1 MQKTKILKH
10 LLERFTVKRKDR
22 LFVNKRGDAGEKEES
37 LEAVSREK
45 KVHAEH
51 PFKLFNLISPQQT
64 DARKGQRI
72 PRGGRQVVKDKGWML
87 DAVQEAYNYR
97 QEVIGEPGG
106 NSRKMLM
113 ERLAATQRMMPI
125 PRIG

>member
-22 LFVNKRGDAGEKEES
+22 LFVNKRGDAGEKES
-37 LEAVSREK
+37 LEAVAREK
-45 KVHAEH
+45 KVHVEH

-64 DARKGQRI
+64 DARRGQRI
-72 PRGGRQVVKDKGWML
+72 PRGGRQVMTRDKGWML
-87 DAVQEAYNYR
+87 DAVQEALKEW
-97 QEVIGEPGG
+97 QEGMGEPGG

-113 ERLAATQRMMPI
+113 ERMAASQRMMPI